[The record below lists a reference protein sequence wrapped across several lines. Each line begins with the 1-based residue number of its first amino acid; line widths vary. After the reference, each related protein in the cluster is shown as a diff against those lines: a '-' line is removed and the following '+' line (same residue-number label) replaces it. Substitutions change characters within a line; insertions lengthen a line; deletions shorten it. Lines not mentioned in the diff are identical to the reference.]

1 MAFHPSNITRR
12 NFVSRAGLL
21 VTALG
26 LSGSVQSSLMEQI
39 TKKANRKWGR
49 EALAQ
54 TPNAVKYVVEICY
67 RAGAQ
72 INSLFPSTGAA
83 MTPTASWNPRLNT
96 YVPNTAITP
105 LNRDGKNSYFAT
117 FTAGQGADRL
127 RNILATTAGLE
138 TVGVAHSES
147 IDLQTGQHTSNFATR
162 APTGAAVAP
171 AVLHAGALAAPR
183 PVQGIEW
190 ANGGGVTNQRG
201 SYPALSAVTSRAQ
214 FQALFRELP
223 MYFTKEELKLIV
235 GAFDDQGQ
243 IIPGQEG
250 TLQRVDEM
258 WRATQD
264 PRSGVFNPTD
274 PVVVSSKGGRNQSTL
289 SLIQALDQTYA
300 TIAPNFGAT
309 IDNPNGGVALG
320 QALASAASAFT
331 RGASSTFMVALN
343 LGDWHSDIDGVGN
356 IPNPASKHGQ
366 MNIVHGNALAGLW
379 QSAATL
385 PDPDGQGT
393 IADHLLVKITSEFTR
408 TPLRNGGG
416 IGSDNGDG
424 GTAGVVYMG
433 KMIRNG
439 NFGDINA
446 TTGGV
451 VGFDRTTGAT
461 GGAAPSEMQAYR
473 TTLKMMGADGMA
485 GGFGVGA
492 AAALDCL
499 IK

>member
-21 VTALG
+21 VSALG
-26 LSGSVQSSLMEQI
+26 LSSTVQSGLLDQI
-39 TKKANRKWGR
+39 TKKATKRWGR

-54 TPNAVKYVVEICY
+54 TPNSVKYVIEIGY

-72 INSLFPSTGAA
+72 INSLFPSAGAKN
-83 MTPTASWNPRLNT
+83 TPTAQWNARLNC
-96 YVPNTAITP
+96 YVPDTMITP

-138 TVGVAHSES
+138 TVGVAHSEA

-171 AVLHAGALAAPR
+171 AVLHAAALAPAR

-190 ANGGGVTNQRG
+190 QNGGGVANQRG

-235 GAFDDQGQ
+235 GAFDDQGALTANTGALHKIDQ
-243 IIPGQEG
+243 
-250 TLQRVDEM
+250 M
-258 WRATQD
+258 WRSTQD
-264 PRSGVFNPTD
+264 PRSGVFND
-274 PVVVSSKGGRNQSTL
+274 NDAVVVNSMGGRNQSTL
-289 SLIQALDQTYA
+289 SLIQALDTTYNA
-300 TIAPNFGAT
+300 IAPNFGAT

-320 QALASAASAFT
+320 QALASAASAF
-331 RGASSTFMVALN
+331 RNGASSTFMVALN
-343 LGDWHSDIDGVGN
+343 LGDHHSDIDAVGN
-356 IPNPASKHGQ
+356 IPNPASKQGQ

-385 PDPDGQGT
+385 PDPDGEGT

-416 IGSDNGDG
+416 VGSDNGDG
-424 GTAGVVYMG
+424 GTAGVVWMG

-446 TTGGV
+446 VTGGV
-451 VGFDRTTGAT
+451 VGFDRTTGAN

-473 TTLKMMGADGMA
+473 TTLKVMGADGMA

>member
-12 NFVSRAGLL
+12 NFVQRAGLL

-26 LSGSVQSSLMEQI
+26 VSGSVQSGLMDQI
-39 TKKANRKWGR
+39 VKKANKRWGR

-54 TPNAVKYVVEICY
+54 TPNSVKYLVEICY

-72 INSLFPSTGAA
+72 LNSLFPSAGHTIPVAQQNA
-83 MTPTASWNPRLNT
+83 RLNI
-96 YVPNTAITP
+96 YSSPANIVP
-105 LNRDGKNSYFAT
+105 LNRDGKDTYFARY
-117 FTAGQGADRL
+117 TAGAGADRL
-127 RNILATTAGLE
+127 RTILEGTAGLE
-138 TVGVAHSES
+138 TVGVATSEA

-171 AVLHAGALAAPR
+171 AVLHAAAFGPAR

-190 ANGGGVTNQRG
+190 ANGGGVANQRG
-201 SYPALSAVTSRAQ
+201 AYPALSAVSSRAQ
-214 FQALFRELP
+214 FQSLFRELP

-235 GAFDDQGQ
+235 GSFDDQGKMVA
-243 IIPGQEG
+243 GQEG
-250 TLQRVDEM
+250 ALHKIDSM
-258 WRATQD
+258 WRSAQD
-264 PRSGVFNPTD
+264 PRSGAFNDTD
-274 PVVVSSKGGRNQSTL
+274 VVVVNSTGGRNQSTL
-289 SLIQALDQTYA
+289 SLIQALDTTY
-300 TIAPNFGAT
+300 TQIAPNFGAT

-320 QALASAASAFT
+320 QALASAAAAFS

-343 LGDWHSDIDGVGN
+343 LGDHHSDIQARDTVG
-356 IPNPASKHGQ
+356 SKQGQ

-379 QSAATL
+379 QSAAAL

-393 IADHLLVKITSEFTR
+393 VADHLLVKITSEFTR

-416 IGSDNGDG
+416 VGSDNGDG
-424 GTAGVVYMG
+424 GTSGVAWMG
-433 KMIRNG
+433 KTVRNG
-439 NFGDINA
+439 NYGNING
-446 TTGGV
+446 TNGSV
-451 VGFDRTTGAT
+451 VGFDRVTGAL
-461 GGAAPSEMQAYR
+461 GGATPTEMQAYR

-492 AAALDCL
+492 AMPIDAI